1 MNSKEGQ
8 DTHNGTLRPAKP
20 LRASK
25 DPLSQTQGGYR
36 TKSFHQVLSF
46 KHLPCFFFKKIIK
59 NICIG
64 QSGHML
70 GQRQKNRR
78 LWVGLQVCKA
88 LSSQPGSLPELLQ
101 EAPCL
106 WRLSFLTC

>member
-8 DTHNGTLRPAKP
+8 DTHNGTLKPAKP

-46 KHLPCFFFKKIIK
+46 KHLPCFKKK
-59 NICIG
+59 NY
-64 QSGHML
+64 QEHMYWSIWTHA
-70 GQRQKNRR
+70 RPETKEQKAMGRAA
-78 LWVGLQVCKA
+78 GLQ
-88 LSSQPGSLPELLQ
+88 GPELT
-101 EAPCL
+101 A
-106 WRLSFLTC
+106 WFSA